1 MRIKI
6 LVMVGFIA
14 FFVAHLSAQNVSN
27 ESNSK
32 TYQFCELIV
41 PDGFLFNSPVDVD
54 YGQAVKWRSKRRL
67 TDGNGVVLKFKSVVD
82 AINYMS
88 EQGWDYFQVY
98 STQISSSTSEAHYV
112 FRKSADKEL
121 LISTK

>member
-1 MRIKI
+1 MKIKV

-41 PDGFLFNSPVDVD
+41 PDGFVFNAPVDVD

-67 TDGNGVVLKFKSVVD
+67 TDGNGVALKFNSVID

-88 EQGWDYFQVY
+88 KQGWEYFQAY
-98 STQISSSTSEAHYV
+98 SVQISASTAEAHYV
-112 FRKSADKEL
+112 FRKGADKEL